1 MVMWVA
7 RDAANLEATERARQL
22 SGANEGA
29 NKLSLVPGDPQR
41 RPVPCHAA
49 RLG

>member
-29 NKLSLVPGDPQR
+29 DKLSMVP
-41 RPVPCHAA
+41 PVP
-49 RLG
+49 